1 MGVFAVKDIFGTT
14 GKTWMRAK
22 HYILYFQL
30 FCKFDY
36 FKILKKLKKMGT
48 ISACLDGNDGAEQGK
63 NSEGEKEG

>member
-1 MGVFAVKDIFGTT
+1 
-14 GKTWMRAK
+14 MRAK